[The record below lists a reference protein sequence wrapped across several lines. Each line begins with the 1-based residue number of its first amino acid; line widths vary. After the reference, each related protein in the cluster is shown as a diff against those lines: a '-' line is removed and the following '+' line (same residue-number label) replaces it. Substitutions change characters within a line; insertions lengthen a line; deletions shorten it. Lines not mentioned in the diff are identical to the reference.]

1 MKPRILVV
9 EDEPAMRTGL
19 EDNLQFEGYEVTLAE
34 DGDKGWN
41 LLQANEYDVVLL
53 DIMMPGKSGYDVC
66 RLMRSQ
72 QIMTPVI
79 MLSARGEEI
88 DKVLGLELGA
98 DDYLTKPFGVRELM
112 ARVKAM
118 LRRSKRDQ
126 PSQEDADI
134 LTLGRLSVNFKTY
147 VAHQNGE
154 VVRMSHKEFD
164 VLQYLW
170 QHKDEVVSRSD
181 LLEAVWGLDGSITT
195 RTVDNF
201 ILKLRQKMETDPA
214 HPRYILTV
222 HGLGYKLLSEV

>member
-1 MKPRILVV
+1 MKPHILIV
-9 EDEPAMRTGL
+9 EDEPAMRMGL
-19 EDNLQFEGYEVTLAE
+19 EDNLKFEGYDVTLAE
-34 DGDKGWN
+34 NGDQGWDF
-41 LLQANEYDVVLL
+41 LQQNSYDLVLL

-66 RLMRSQ
+66 RLMRAAQ
-72 QIMTPVI
+72 MMTPVI

-118 LRRSKRDQ
+118 LRRSQRDQ
-126 PSQEDADI
+126 PAQSDPDI

-147 VAHQNGE
+147 VAQQEGQP
-154 VVRMSHKEFD
+154 VRMSHKEFD

-170 QHKDEVVSRSD
+170 QHKDEVVSRGN